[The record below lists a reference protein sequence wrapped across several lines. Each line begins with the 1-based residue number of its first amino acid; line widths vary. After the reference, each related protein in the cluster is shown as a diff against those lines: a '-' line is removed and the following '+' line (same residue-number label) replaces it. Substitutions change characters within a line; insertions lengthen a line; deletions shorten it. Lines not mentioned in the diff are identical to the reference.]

1 MAVKTFTNE
10 QLTASDTNTYLANA
24 GLVYVTSATVGT
36 AVSSVTVNNC
46 FSSTY
51 DNYRII
57 VSGGT
62 ASTNIDLW
70 MTLGL
75 STTSYYGGVLYF
87 GYASGSG
94 TAGGLGQYNASEWRY
109 TFNIG
114 TTNTSGVVDLIAPY
128 LAKPTGMM
136 ANYSVMNTSGSI
148 VISNGFHNSATSY
161 TGFTLTCSGGNMTGQ
176 LITVYGYRKA

>member
-70 MTLGL
+70 LTLG
-75 STTSYYGGVLYF
+75 SSATGYYGGALYF

-94 TAGGLGQYNASEWRY
+94 TPGAIAQNNATQWNY
-109 TFNIG
+109 TVNVG
-114 TTNTSGVVDLIAPY
+114 TTNTSGIVDLIAPY

-136 ANYSVMNTSGSI
+136 ANYSVMNTAGSV
-148 VISNGFHNSATSY
+148 VISNGFHNVATSY
-161 TGFTLTCSGGNMTGQ
+161 TGFTLTCSGGNITGQ
-176 LITVYGYRKA
+176 LITVFGYRKA